1 MILATHQVHLLE
13 DAEKILV
20 MDEGK
25 IVERGSYEQ
34 INRETENGEESVNED
49 ESGNTKSVIKSEE
62 EKSESIDDESDTN
75 QDQSESNQDR
85 LESSQDLLESNKDE
99 SKSNQGEPDLEQD
112 QFESFDLSNR
122 SSFAELE
129 EVILKEKQTS
139 RIYSVSVNKY
149 QNNKEVSSIKR
160 N

>member
-1 MILATHQVHLLE
+1 
-13 DAEKILV
+13 

-49 ESGNTKSVIKSEE
+49 ESDNTKSVMKSE
-62 EKSESIDDESDTN
+62 EKSESIVDESESN

-99 SKSNQGEPDLEQD
+99 SKSNQGEPDLKQD